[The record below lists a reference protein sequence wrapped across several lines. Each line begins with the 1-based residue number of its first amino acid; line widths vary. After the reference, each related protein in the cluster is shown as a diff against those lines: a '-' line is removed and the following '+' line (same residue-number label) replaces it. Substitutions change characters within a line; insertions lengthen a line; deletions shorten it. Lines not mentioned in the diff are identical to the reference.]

1 MRLRSLQPTIYRPSL
16 ARPELHPTLIET
28 DRRSPKARVLAGGLI
43 ALAIH
48 AVVIAGLVHAA
59 GGAGIGHSAM
69 QVDTS
74 MVFLDAPR
82 SQPPAVE
89 PPALPAAPRGFQT
102 VAIPAVVPAE
112 LPKVDLQEHFD
123 PKDFTGKGV
132 EGGRADGALADGS
145 TVYTEAAV
153 DELPQLVAAEP
164 PPYPPLLKE
173 AGIQG
178 RVVVQ
183 AIVDTTGH
191 AEPGSIRIV
200 RSPSVGFERPVM
212 EWVRRALFRPA
223 KRDGRYVRV
232 IVNLPVD
239 YSITRGD

>member
-1 MRLRSLQPTIYRPSL
+1 MRPRSLQPTIYRPGL
-16 ARPELHPTLIET
+16 PRPELHPTLIET
-28 DRRSPKARVLAGGLI
+28 DRRSPKARVLTGGLI

-59 GGAGIGHSAM
+59 RGAGIGHSAV

-82 SQPPAVE
+82 SQPAAVE
-89 PPALPAAPRGFQT
+89 PPALPAAPRGFQS

-132 EGGRADGALADGS
+132 EDGRAAGALADGS

-153 DELPQLVAAEP
+153 DELPHLLAAAP
-164 PPYPPLLKE
+164 PTYPPILRE

-178 RVVVQ
+178 RVLVQ
-183 AIVDTTGH
+183 AIVDTAGH
-191 AEPGSIRIV
+191 AEPGSIRIL
-200 RSPSVGFERPVM
+200 RSPNIGFERPVM
-212 EWVRRALFRPA
+212 RWLSEALFRPA
-223 KRDGRYVRV
+223 RRGGKPVRV
-232 IVNLPVD
+232 VVNLPVD
-239 YSITRGD
+239 FSLDRSD